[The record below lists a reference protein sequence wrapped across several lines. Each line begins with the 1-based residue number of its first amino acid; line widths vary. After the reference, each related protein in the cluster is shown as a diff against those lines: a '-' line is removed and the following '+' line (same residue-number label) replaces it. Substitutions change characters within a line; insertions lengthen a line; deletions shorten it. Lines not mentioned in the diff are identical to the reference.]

1 MLPTSPDPSDGT
13 VIVFPLPSLLLDEVL
28 AVGVYQIKFV
38 SGKFYK
44 KLPLFRR
51 QPSNDIMWAHLP
63 SSSGLSGWRE
73 VVAVKLSP
81 AYFPVHL
88 RGPAQWLSFK
98 ITPVLL
104 QGECSEV
111 PQQAGASPLANFLT
125 V

>member
-1 MLPTSPDPSDGT
+1 MVT
-13 VIVFPLPSLLLDEVL
+13 VFPFPSLLLDEVL
-28 AVGVYQIKFV
+28 AIEVYRIKFV

-81 AYFPVHL
+81 ASSPVHL
-88 RGPAQWLSFK
+88 CGPAQWLSFE
-98 ITPVLL
+98 ITPILL
-104 QGECSEV
+104 LSGERREI
-111 PQQAGASPLANFLT
+111 PQQTGASPLANFLT